1 MTWLLTH
8 WKLALFGAV
17 ALAAALQ
24 TYRLQSLQT
33 EHAELQGK
41 YRVFV
46 TTVEGLAKAAKAEA
60 DAKDAHNA
68 RVREELARDIDRKD
82 KERELERAERS
93 TRFAGLY
100 DRYMRL
106 RDQPG
111 GDPGGRA
118 VSEAGGGAAAPV
130 RTGLTVTFDRERF
143 IGGLRGSLDAFHSD
157 LEPLIERG
165 TDGLDD
171 RQHWGQWA
179 RLVAA
184 CPKP

>member
-1 MTWLLTH
+1 MTWLLAN
-8 WKLALFGAV
+8 WRLAVLGGV
-17 ALAAALQ
+17 ALVAAVQ
-24 TYRLQSLQT
+24 TYRLQNLAI
-33 EHAELQGK
+33 EHEKLQGK
-41 YRVFV
+41 YTVFV
-46 TTVEGLAKAAKAEA
+46 RTVEGIAKQAKAEA
-60 DAKDAHNA
+60 DAKDVHNG
-68 RVREELARDIDRKD
+68 RVKEELN
-82 KERELERAERS
+82 REIAKQEESRALERAERS
-93 TRFAGLY
+93 ERFAGLY

-106 RDQPG
+106 RDDPGSPG
-111 GDPGGRA
+111 GGA
-118 VSEAGGGAAAPV
+118 VPEAGGGAAATV

-143 IGGLRGSLDAFHSD
+143 VGGLRSSLDALHSD